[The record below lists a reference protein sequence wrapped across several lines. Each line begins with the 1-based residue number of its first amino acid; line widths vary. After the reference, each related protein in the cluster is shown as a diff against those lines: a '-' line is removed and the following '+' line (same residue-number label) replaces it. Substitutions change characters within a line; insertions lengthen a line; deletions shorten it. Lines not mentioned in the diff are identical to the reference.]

1 MSLVDPPPGW
11 QADVA
16 QATQLAEKANAVSHF
31 GAERSLAV
39 VEVYMTP
46 TPLPGALFVTAIA
59 AKVTSDRE
67 VAARMAVDE
76 LHATTQRASL
86 AGTGIVE
93 EGWQERVDAA
103 AKQIEATLQ
112 WRDTVAGHVTKARLV
127 IAADGE
133 NMIALTGE
141 CVAATEAQLKPCEA
155 ALATLDPGIALDKRV
170 VLALAPAGAQRA
182 VPDKP
187 TSTRDETIRDGSRMP
202 MPPITLPQET
212 RATDRRPVYVGAGIV
227 LLAAAFY
234 WSQRRKQKESSDD

>member
-16 QATQLAEKANAVSHF
+16 QATELAEKANAVSHF
-31 GAERSLAV
+31 GAERSVAAA
-39 VEVYMTP
+39 EVYAPSTP
-46 TPLPGALFVTAIA
+46 GAALFVTVIA
-59 AKVTSDRE
+59 AKMTTDRE

-76 LHATTQRASL
+76 LHRTTQRASL

-93 EGWQERVDAA
+93 DGWQERVDAA

-112 WRDTVAGHVTKARLV
+112 WSDTSAQTITKARLV

-133 NMIALTGE
+133 NLIALTGE
-141 CVAATEAQLKPCEA
+141 CVAVTEAQLEPCET

-182 VPDKP
+182 LPDKP
-187 TSTRDETIRDGSRMP
+187 TSTRHETMSDGSRMP

-234 WSQRRKQKESSDD
+234 WNQRRKKKESDD